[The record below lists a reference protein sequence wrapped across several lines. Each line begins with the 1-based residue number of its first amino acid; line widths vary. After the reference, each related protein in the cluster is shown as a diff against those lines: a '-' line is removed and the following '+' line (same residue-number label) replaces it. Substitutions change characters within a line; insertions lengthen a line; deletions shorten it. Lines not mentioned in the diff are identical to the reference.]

1 MRGSRKSWVCVA
13 AAIALFAVSGCGSD
27 DDGGEAA
34 AQGDGGGLSGTVK
47 VGAIQ
52 ELSGPASIVGQS
64 SKKGMAI
71 AMDHI
76 AEDKVLGDAKLE
88 LLERDHKSDKT
99 QAATVARDLIL
110 KDKVAALTGIN
121 LAPATLTIGP
131 IAGQLKTPAI
141 ADTSVDESFSEIC
154 DYCFS
159 SVTPWF
165 ETIPVFV
172 EQYLAGEKK
181 YKSGVVFEN
190 IDIPAEGRQADA
202 FEKSMEENGMTVV
215 PRQKNQS
222 TTSDYSPQLTEVKKA
237 DPDVIIVQDLAQNN
251 AAIMKQAKA
260 LGIRADIVGTT
271 AVMSAAVPEIA
282 GPDAEGVRLFAAWA
296 PDAPGE
302 VNQRFVD
309 DFRAKYD
316 ADPGVWEVEGY
327 TALMILADAI
337 RRAGSTDRDAIR
349 DAIASTENFETPQGT
364 FTYRPSRV
372 PDGGNKLLVE
382 IKDGKFTTVGPL
394 E

>member
-1 MRGSRKSWVCVA
+1 M
-13 AAIALFAVSGCGSD
+13 ALLVIGGCGSD
-27 DDGGEAA
+27 SGGSAA
-34 AQGDGGGLSGTVK
+34 KDSGGGGGGLSGTIK
-47 VGAIQ
+47 IGSIQ

-64 SKKGMAI
+64 SHNGIEI
-71 AMDHI
+71 ALQHI
-76 AEDKVLGDAKLE
+76 AEDKTLGSAKIE
-88 LLERDHKSDKT
+88 LIEKDHKSDKT

-110 KDKVAALTGIN
+110 KDKVSALIGMN
-121 LAPATLTIGP
+121 LAPATLVVGP

-141 ADTSVDESFSEIC
+141 ADTSVDESFSGIC

-165 ETIPVFV
+165 EKIPTFV
-172 EQYLAGEKK
+172 EKYMVGDKK

-190 IDIPAEGRQADA
+190 IDIPAEGRQADT
-202 FEKSMEENGMTVV
+202 FEKAMKDNGMTVI

-271 AVMSAAVPEIA
+271 AVMSAAVPKIA
-282 GPDAEGVRLFAAWA
+282 GKAAEGVRLFAAWA
-296 PDAPGE
+296 PDAPSEG
-302 VNQRFVD
+302 NQRFVD
-309 DFRAKYD
+309 DFHAKFD
-316 ADPGVWEVEGY
+316 NADPGVWEVEGY
-327 TALMILADAI
+327 TAMMVLADAI
-337 RRAGSTDRDAIR
+337 KRAGSTDREAIKK
-349 DAIASTENFETPQGT
+349 ALAETKDLPTVQGT
-364 FTYRPSRV
+364 YTYRPTRV

-382 IKDGKFTTVGPL
+382 IKGGKFTTVGPL